1 MKTVELLKLIRL
13 KEQEC
18 ETLINTSSKELDFLT
33 KFYKENSFGG
43 IDGMLTMDL
52 TDFITAYM
60 MSYVTNED
68 RDEAFTYLNKS
79 IEAIRGI
86 IENTTDE
93 EMDDL
98 INICNAISR
107 YGALKQVR
115 DLFADP
121 NRRRS
126 KMKLTTMLSNK
137 VISSDDLEFLFELS
151 ENDGCNVAELFNL
164 YCQVEEPFDNAMC
177 MVHDMKALRDD
188 YDNFNQALEIY
199 GPNSKERKF
208 LVQSFKDDF
217 DLTEISKEFRYMRGY
232 YEYVSKEFS
241 CKKKTANK
249 ELGLYRTLE
258 QKIVQAIQREEI
270 TDARKLISKIPDEEV
285 RLKVLQLVYEHN
297 KEYYE
302 QLLAEY
308 NELSQNSTIH
318 YQRLLK
324 ENDIEIDAQ
333 TIMQNSVQNVKDMIA
348 KLKSVGI
355 TNAKVIGEILQITDI
370 ETFNQVIS
378 FFVNNTLTSKITD
391 ITPMLFNKDSDE
403 YKNLLVNTKM
413 LKEQG
418 INPRNF
424 EETQIIFI
432 SDPSIVQRNI
442 EFLKAYSF
450 DKSIIKGIDYKFL
463 LNENL
468 LEVLDLF
475 IELGLE
481 SFLEEDLSILNYYK
495 NINRIRVMKELN
507 IPITSLDE
515 LKEILTTDQFLL
527 SDEDIM
533 KYVEQ
538 IDPASIKMDDIP
550 DEIPRLKQFEST
562 RTYNINGVI
571 LSKNRVQRNYCESKD
586 DEEIENKLMYS
597 ILHTSIM
604 TQTEYETVKQ
614 SLTNSLT
621 YK

>member
-1 MKTVELLKLIRL
+1 
-13 KEQEC
+13 
-18 ETLINTSSKELDFLT
+18 
-33 KFYKENSFGG
+33 
-43 IDGMLTMDL
+43 
-52 TDFITAYM
+52 
-60 MSYVTNED
+60 
-68 RDEAFTYLNKS
+68 
-79 IEAIRGI
+79 
-86 IENTTDE
+86 
-93 EMDDL
+93 
-98 INICNAISR
+98 
-107 YGALKQVR
+107 
-115 DLFADP
+115 
-121 NRRRS
+121 
-126 KMKLTTMLSNK
+126 
-137 VISSDDLEFLFELS
+137 
-151 ENDGCNVAELFNL
+151 
-164 YCQVEEPFDNAMC
+164 
-177 MVHDMKALRDD
+177 
-188 YDNFNQALEIY
+188 
-199 GPNSKERKF
+199 
-208 LVQSFKDDF
+208 
-217 DLTEISKEFRYMRGY
+217 MRGY

-249 ELGLYRTLE
+249 ELGLYRSLE

-355 TNAKVIGEILQITDI
+355 TNTKVIGEILQITDI

-391 ITPMLFNKDSDE
+391 ITPMLFDKDSDE

-432 SDPSIVQRNI
+432 SEPSIVQRNI

-450 DKSIIKGIDYKFL
+450 DKSIIKGINYEFL

-468 LEVLDLF
+468 LEVLDKML
-475 IELGLE
+475 ELGLE

-495 NINRIRVMKELN
+495 NINRIRVIKELN
-507 IPITSLDE
+507 IPITSLDQ

-538 IDPASIKMDDIP
+538 IDPSSIKMTDIP
-550 DEIPRLKQFEST
+550 DEISRLKQFETT
-562 RTYNINGVI
+562 RTYDVNGVI
-571 LSKNRVQRNYCESKD
+571 LSKNRVQRNYHDAKED
-586 DEEIENKLMYS
+586 DEVENKAMYS
-597 ILHTSIM
+597 ILHNSIM

>member
-68 RDEAFTYLNKS
+68 RDEVFTYLNKS

-86 IENTTDE
+86 VENTTDE

-107 YGALKQVR
+107 IDGLKVVR

-151 ENDGCNVAELFNL
+151 EKEGCNIAELFNL
-164 YCQVEEPFDNAMC
+164 YCHVEEPFDNAMC

-249 ELGLYRTLE
+249 ELGLYRSLE

-355 TNAKVIGEILQITDI
+355 TNTKVIGEILQITDI

-391 ITPMLFNKDSDE
+391 IIPMLFDKDSDE

-432 SDPSIVQRNI
+432 SEPSIVQRNI

-468 LEVLDLF
+468 LEVLDKML
-475 IELGLE
+475 ELGLE
-481 SFLEEDLSILNYYK
+481 SFIEEDLSILNYYK
-495 NINRIRVMKELN
+495 NINRIRVIKELN

-527 SDEDIM
+527 ADEDIM

-538 IDPASIKMDDIP
+538 INPSSIQMTDIP
-550 DEIPRLKQFEST
+550 DEVTRLKQFETT
-562 RTYNINGVI
+562 RTYNVNGVI
-571 LSKNRVQRNYCESKD
+571 LSKNRVQRNYHESKE
-586 DEEIENKLMYS
+586 DEEVENKAMYS
-597 ILHTSIM
+597 ILHNSIM

>member
-43 IDGMLTMDL
+43 IDGMLTMNL
-52 TDFITAYM
+52 TDFITAYI

-68 RDEAFTYLNKS
+68 RDEAVTYLNKS

-86 IENTTDE
+86 IENITEE

-107 YGALKQVR
+107 YKALKQVR

-121 NRRRS
+121 NRLRS
-126 KMKLTTMLSNK
+126 KLKLTTMLSNK

-151 ENDGCNVAELFNL
+151 EKEGCNVAELFNL

-355 TNAKVIGEILQITDI
+355 TNTKVIGEILQITDI

-378 FFVNNTLTSKITD
+378 FFVNNTLTPKITD
-391 ITPMLFNKDSDE
+391 ITPMLFDKDSDE

-413 LKEQG
+413 IKEQG

-450 DKSIIKGIDYKFL
+450 DKSIIKGIDYRFL

-538 IDPASIKMDDIP
+538 IDPTSIKMDDIP

>member
-52 TDFITAYM
+52 TDFITAYI

-86 IENTTDE
+86 IENITEE

-107 YGALKQVR
+107 YKALKQVR

-121 NRRRS
+121 NRLRS
-126 KMKLTTMLSNK
+126 KLKLTTMLSNK
-137 VISSDDLEFLFELS
+137 VISSDDLEFLLELS
-151 ENDGCNVAELFNL
+151 KKEGCNVAELFNL

-177 MVHDMKALRDD
+177 MVHDMKALRED

-217 DLTEISKEFRYMRGY
+217 DITEISKEFRYMRGY
-232 YEYVSKEFS
+232 YEYISKEFN

-249 ELGLYRTLE
+249 ELGLYRSLE

-270 TDARKLISKIPDEEV
+270 TDARKIISKIPDEEV

-355 TNAKVIGEILQITDI
+355 TNTKVIGEILQITDI

-378 FFVNNTLTSKITD
+378 FFVNNTLTPKITD
-391 ITPMLFNKDSDE
+391 ITPMLFDKDSDE

-424 EETQIIFI
+424 EETQVIFI

-538 IDPASIKMDDIP
+538 IDPTSIKMDDIP

>member
-1 MKTVELLKLIRL
+1 MKTLELLKLIKL

-18 ETLINTSSKELDFLT
+18 ESILNTSSKELDFLT
-33 KFYKENSFGG
+33 RFYKENTFGG

-52 TDFITAYM
+52 TDFITAYI

-68 RDEAFTYLNKS
+68 RDEAFAYLHKS
-79 IEAIRGI
+79 IESIRNI
-86 IENTTDE
+86 IENSTE
-93 EMDDL
+93 EGMDDL

-115 DLFADP
+115 DLFADS

-151 ENDGCNVAELFNL
+151 ENEDCNVAELFNL
-164 YCQVEEPFDNAMC
+164 YCQVEEPFDDAMC
-177 MVHDMKALRDD
+177 MVHDMIALRDD
-188 YDNFNQALEIY
+188 YDKFNQALEIY

-217 DLTEISKEFRYMRGY
+217 DITEISKNFRYMRGY
-232 YEYVSKEFS
+232 YEEISKEFNS
-241 CKKKTANK
+241 RKKTANK
-249 ELGLYRTLE
+249 ELGIYRALE
-258 QKIVQAIQREEI
+258 QKIVQAIQKEEI
-270 TDARKLISKIPDEEV
+270 TDVRKLISKINDEEIK
-285 RLKVLQLVYEHN
+285 LKVLQLVYEHN
-297 KEYYE
+297 KDYYE
-302 QLLAEY
+302 KLLAEY

-324 ENDIEIDAQ
+324 DNDIEIDAQ
-333 TIMQNSVQNVKDMIA
+333 TIMQNSVQQVTDMIA

-355 TNAKVIGEILQITDI
+355 TDTKVIGEILQITDV
-370 ETFNQVIS
+370 ETFNQVIT
-378 FFVNNTLTSKITD
+378 FFMNSTLTSKITT
-391 ITPMLFNKDSDE
+391 ISPMLFNKDSDE

-424 EETQIIFI
+424 ETTQIIFL
-432 SDPSIVQRNI
+432 SEPSLVQRNI

-450 DKSIIKGIDYKFL
+450 DKSIIKGVDYSFL

-468 LEVLDLF
+468 LEVLDKML
-475 IELGLE
+475 ELGLE
-481 SFLEEDLSILNYYK
+481 SFIEEDLSILNYYK
-495 NINRIRVMKELN
+495 NINRIRVIRELN
-507 IPITSLDE
+507 IPITSLDQ

-538 IDPASIKMDDIP
+538 IDPSSIKMTDIP
-550 DEIPRLKQFEST
+550 DEVMRLKQFETT
-562 RTYNINGVI
+562 RTYDVNGVI
-571 LSKNRVQRNYCESKD
+571 LSKNRVQRNYHDAKED
-586 DEEIENKLMYS
+586 DEVENKAMYS
-597 ILHTSIM
+597 ILHNSIM
-604 TQTEYETVKQ
+604 TQTEYETLKQ

>member
-68 RDEAFTYLNKS
+68 RDEAFTYLYKS
-79 IEAIRGI
+79 IESIRGI

-232 YEYVSKEFS
+232 YEYISKEFS

-258 QKIVQAIQREEI
+258 QKIVQVIQREEI

-355 TNAKVIGEILQITDI
+355 TNTKVIGEILQITDI

-391 ITPMLFNKDSDE
+391 ITPMLFDKDSDE

-527 SDEDIM
+527 SNEDIM

-538 IDPASIKMDDIP
+538 IDPTSIKMDDIP

>member
-355 TNAKVIGEILQITDI
+355 TNTKVIGEILQITDI

-378 FFVNNTLTSKITD
+378 LFVNNTLTSKITD
-391 ITPMLFNKDSDE
+391 ITPMLFDKDSDE

-538 IDPASIKMDDIP
+538 IDPSSIKMDDIP

-571 LSKNRVQRNYCESKD
+571 LYKNIVQRNYCESKD

>member
-52 TDFITAYM
+52 TDFITAYI

-86 IENTTDE
+86 IENITEE

-107 YGALKQVR
+107 YKALKQVR

-121 NRRRS
+121 NRLRS
-126 KMKLTTMLSNK
+126 KLKLTTMLSNK

-151 ENDGCNVAELFNL
+151 EKEGCNIAELFNL
-164 YCQVEEPFDNAMC
+164 YCHVEEPFDNAMC

-249 ELGLYRTLE
+249 ELGLYRSLE

-270 TDARKLISKIPDEEV
+270 TDARKIISKIPDEEV

-355 TNAKVIGEILQITDI
+355 TNTKVIGEILQITDI

-378 FFVNNTLTSKITD
+378 FFVNNTLTPKITD
-391 ITPMLFNKDSDE
+391 ITPMLFDKDSDE

-432 SDPSIVQRNI
+432 SEPSIVQRNI

-450 DKSIIKGIDYKFL
+450 DKSIIKGIDYRFL

-538 IDPASIKMDDIP
+538 IDPTSIKMDDIP

>member
-1 MKTVELLKLIRL
+1 MKTLELLKLIKL

-18 ETLINTSSKELDFLT
+18 ESILNTSSKELDFLT
-33 KFYKENSFGG
+33 RFYKENTFGG

-52 TDFITAYM
+52 TDFITAYI

-68 RDEAFTYLNKS
+68 RDEAFTYLHKS
-79 IEAIRGI
+79 IESIRNI
-86 IENTTDE
+86 IENSTE
-93 EMDDL
+93 EGMDDL

-115 DLFADP
+115 DLFADS

-137 VISSDDLEFLFELS
+137 VISSDDLDFLFELS
-151 ENDGCNVAELFNL
+151 ENEDCNVAELFNL
-164 YCQVEEPFDNAMC
+164 YCQVEEPFDDAMC
-177 MVHDMKALRDD
+177 MVHDMIALRDD
-188 YDNFNQALEIY
+188 YDKFNQALEIY

-217 DLTEISKEFRYMRGY
+217 DITEISKNFRYMRGY
-232 YEYVSKEFS
+232 YEEISKEFNS
-241 CKKKTANK
+241 RKKTANK
-249 ELGLYRTLE
+249 ELSIYRALE
-258 QKIVQAIQREEI
+258 QKIVQAIQKEEI
-270 TDARKLISKIPDEEV
+270 TDVRKLISKINDEEIK
-285 RLKVLQLVYEHN
+285 LKVLQLVYEHN
-297 KEYYE
+297 KDYYE
-302 QLLAEY
+302 KLLAEY

-324 ENDIEIDAQ
+324 DNDIEIDAQ
-333 TIMQNSVQNVKDMIA
+333 TIMQNSVQQVKDMLA

-355 TNAKVIGEILQITDI
+355 TDTKVIGEILQITDV
-370 ETFNQVIS
+370 ETFNQVIT
-378 FFVNNTLTSKITD
+378 FFMNSTLTSKITT
-391 ITPMLFNKDSDE
+391 ISPMLFNKDSDE

-432 SDPSIVQRNI
+432 SEPSLVQRNI

-450 DKSIIKGIDYKFL
+450 DKSIIKGVDYSFL

-468 LEVLDLF
+468 LEVLDKML
-475 IELGLE
+475 ELGLE
-481 SFLEEDLSILNYYK
+481 SFIEEDLSILNYYK
-495 NINRIRVMKELN
+495 NINRIRVIRELN
-507 IPITSLDE
+507 IPITSLDQ

-538 IDPASIKMDDIP
+538 IDPSSIKMTDIP
-550 DEIPRLKQFEST
+550 DEVMRLKQFETT
-562 RTYNINGVI
+562 RTYDVNGVI
-571 LSKNRVQRNYCESKD
+571 LSKNRVQRNYHEAKED
-586 DEEIENKLMYS
+586 AEVENKAMYS
-597 ILHTSIM
+597 ILHNSIM
-604 TQTEYETVKQ
+604 TQTEYETLKQ

>member
-151 ENDGCNVAELFNL
+151 ENDGYNVAELFNL

-308 NELSQNSTIH
+308 NKLSQNSTIH

-333 TIMQNSVQNVKDMIA
+333 TIMQNSVQNVKDMIT

-355 TNAKVIGEILQITDI
+355 TNTKVIGEILQITDI

-391 ITPMLFNKDSDE
+391 ITPMLFDKDSDE

-538 IDPASIKMDDIP
+538 IDPTSIKMDDIP

>member
-52 TDFITAYM
+52 TDFVTAYI

-79 IEAIRGI
+79 IEAIRGL

-151 ENDGCNVAELFNL
+151 EKEGCNIAELFNL
-164 YCQVEEPFDNAMC
+164 YCHVEEPFDNAMC

-249 ELGLYRTLE
+249 ELGLYRSLE

-355 TNAKVIGEILQITDI
+355 TNTKVIGEILQITDI

-378 FFVNNTLTSKITD
+378 LFVNNTLTSKITN
-391 ITPMLFNKDSDE
+391 ITPMIFNKDSDE
-403 YKNLLVNTKM
+403 YKNLQINTKM

-432 SDPSIVQRNI
+432 SEPSLVQRNI
-442 EFLKAYSF
+442 EFIKAYSF
-450 DKSIIKGIDYKFL
+450 DKSIIKGKDYTFL

-468 LEVLDLF
+468 LEVLDKML
-475 IELGLE
+475 ELGLE
-481 SFLEEDLSILNYYK
+481 SFIEEDLSILNYYK
-495 NINRIRVMKELN
+495 NINRIRVIKELN
-507 IPITSLDE
+507 IPITSLDQ

-527 SDEDIM
+527 ADEDIM

-538 IDPASIKMDDIP
+538 INPSSIQMTDIP
-550 DEIPRLKQFEST
+550 DEVTRLKQFETT
-562 RTYNINGVI
+562 RTYNVNGVI
-571 LSKNRVQRNYCESKD
+571 LSKNRVQRNYHESKE
-586 DEEIENKLMYS
+586 DEEVENKAMYS
-597 ILHTSIM
+597 ILHNSIM